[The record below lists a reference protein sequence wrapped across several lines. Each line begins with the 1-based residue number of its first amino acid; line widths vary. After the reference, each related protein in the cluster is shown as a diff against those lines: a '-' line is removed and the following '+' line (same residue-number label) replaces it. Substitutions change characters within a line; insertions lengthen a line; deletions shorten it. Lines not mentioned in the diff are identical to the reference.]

1 MIKLEGTYTAIVTP
15 FKTVGGM
22 IAAEPDFAALR
33 ELVEWQVDSGVSG
46 IVVLGTTGESVTL
59 TDAEK
64 IDIVK
69 CVVDTVKGR
78 VTIIVGTG
86 SNDTR
91 KSINFSQNVRGLGVN
106 AALAVAPY
114 YNKPTQEGL
123 FQHFSALA
131 RDGGLPV
138 CLYNVPGRTSVDIR
152 AETVARL
159 AKVPGIIGIKES
171 SGSAERLLEL
181 AAIES
186 AEFSLLTGDDHLICF
201 CMAAG
206 GRGAIS
212 ASANVIPKQITE
224 IVRAGLERNQEKCL
238 AAQLKALP
246 LIKALFLETNPA
258 PAKAALQIMGKIKS
272 DELRLPLVA
281 VTESTRNILRNL
293 LR

>member
-1 MIKLEGTYTAIVTP
+1 MMKLEGTYTAIITP
-15 FKTVGGM
+15 FKTVGGVV
-22 IAAEPDFAALR
+22 AAEPDFAELR
-33 ELVEWQVDSGVSG
+33 KLVQWQIDSGVTG
-46 IVVLGTTGESVTL
+46 LVVLGTTGESVTL
-59 TDAEK
+59 TDQEK

-69 CVVDTVKGR
+69 CVVDEVRGR
-78 VTIIVGTG
+78 VAVIVGTG

-91 KSINFSQNVRGLGVN
+91 KSISFSKLVCNLGVDG
-106 AALAVAPY
+106 ALAVAPY

-159 AKVPGIIGIKES
+159 AQVPGIVGIKES

-181 AAIES
+181 ASIASES
-186 AEFSLLTGDDHLICF
+186 FSLLTGDDHLICF

-212 ASANVIPKQITE
+212 ASANVIPKE
-224 IVRAGLERNQEKCL
+224 ISAIVQAGLKKNQEACL
-238 AAQLKALP
+238 NAQVKAYP
-246 LIKALFLETNPA
+246 VIKALFLETNPA
-258 PAKAALQIMGKIKS
+258 PAKAALQILGKINS
-272 DELRLPLVA
+272 DELRLPLVS
-281 VTESTRNILRNL
+281 VSDSTRNVLRSL
-293 LR
+293 LT